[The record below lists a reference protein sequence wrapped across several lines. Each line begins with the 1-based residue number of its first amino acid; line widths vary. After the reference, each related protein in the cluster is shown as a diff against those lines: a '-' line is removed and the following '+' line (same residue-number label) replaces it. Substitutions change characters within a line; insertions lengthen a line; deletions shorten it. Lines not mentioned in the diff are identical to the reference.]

1 MDKIYKDLVNIL
13 SEVKYYDYES
23 ITSTIYG
30 YLNNISEEENYI
42 LSYDGDIFSEIQII
56 DKELGRKNYIEIE
69 VKVNKE
75 KYYFFGS
82 KIILYWESELEN

>member
-30 YLNNISEEENYI
+30 YLNNISEEERYI
-42 LSYDGDIFSEIQII
+42 LSYDEDKFSEIQII
-56 DKELGRKNYIEIE
+56 DKELGRKKYIEIE
-69 VKVNKE
+69 VKGNKE
-75 KYYFFGS
+75 NFYFFVS
-82 KIILYWESELEN
+82 KIILYWESELDK